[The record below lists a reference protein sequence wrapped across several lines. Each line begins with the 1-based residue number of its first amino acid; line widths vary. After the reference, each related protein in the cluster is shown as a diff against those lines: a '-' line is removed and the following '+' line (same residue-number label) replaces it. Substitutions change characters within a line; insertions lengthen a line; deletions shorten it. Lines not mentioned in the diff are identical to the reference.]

1 MKKAVILDTSAIIY
15 RNHFALMG
23 MKNSKGM
30 STGATYGMINTLNA
44 VLEEFNPDFLVACL
58 DVKRSELK
66 RSEDLETYKAHRES
80 MPDELVQQLPKI
92 MEVLDGYRVPKYK
105 MIGYEADDVIA
116 TLASKFAAD
125 GIEVYVVTGD
135 KDLMQL
141 VDGHVNIALLG
152 KGEGK
157 SLFRYIRTDDDVV

>member
-44 VLEEFNPDFLVACL
+44 VLKEFNPDFLVACL

-92 MEVLDGYRVPKYK
+92 MEVLDGYR
-105 MIGYEADDVIA
+105 
-116 TLASKFAAD
+116 
-125 GIEVYVVTGD
+125 GICS
-135 KDLMQL
+135 
-141 VDGHVNIALLG
+141 N
-152 KGEGK
+152 
-157 SLFRYIRTDDDVV
+157 RR